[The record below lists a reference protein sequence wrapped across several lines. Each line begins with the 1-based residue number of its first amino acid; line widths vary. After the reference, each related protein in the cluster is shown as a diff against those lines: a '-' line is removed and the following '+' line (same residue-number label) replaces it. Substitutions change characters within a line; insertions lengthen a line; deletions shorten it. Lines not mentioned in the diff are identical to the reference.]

1 MRDLDITNRDLF
13 GNVTFQIKSSSVSGI
28 ENVIQ
33 KVTTMLLSQNKTTYF
48 GSIIGS
54 DALSAGKF
62 NYTNDNS
69 SDFKL
74 VIADNLINILN
85 AIQSDESKYNIPV
98 EDRIKDIQI
107 KDLVFEKKTLNV
119 FLSLIV
125 STNSATKVIQ
135 LPVKK

>member
-48 GSIIGS
+48 NSIIGS
-54 DALSAGKF
+54 DVLSAGKF
-62 NYTNDNS
+62 NYANDNS

-74 VIADNLINILN
+74 VVADNLINILN
-85 AIQSDESKYNIPV
+85 AIQSDESKYNTPI

-119 FLSLIV
+119 FLSLII
-125 STNSATKVIQ
+125 STNSATRIIQ

>member
-13 GNVTFQIKSSSVSGI
+13 GNVTFQMKSSSVSGI

-48 GSIIGS
+48 GSVIGS
-54 DALSAGKF
+54 DALSVGKF
-62 NYTNDNS
+62 NYANDDS